1 MLWHGKTVPYSY
13 LQLTQA
19 CLILVLVGQ
28 FLLLLALIVLLLLLV
43 TLFLIVL
50 LILIVL
56 IIILVVCHCLSPS
69 FPFRF

>member
-1 MLWHGKTVPYSY
+1 MPWYGKTVPYSY
-13 LQLTQA
+13 LQLIQER
-19 CLILVLVGQ
+19 LVLVLVGQ
-28 FLLLLALIVLLLLLV
+28 FLLLLALIVLLRLLIA
-43 TLFLIVL
+43 LFLIVL